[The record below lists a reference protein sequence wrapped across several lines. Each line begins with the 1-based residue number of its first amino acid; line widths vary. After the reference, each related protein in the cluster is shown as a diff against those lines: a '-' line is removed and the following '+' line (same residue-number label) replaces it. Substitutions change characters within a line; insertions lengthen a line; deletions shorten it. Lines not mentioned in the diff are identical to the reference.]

1 MESHDIGD
9 TSTALLDETIGA
21 NFARTAAEH
30 GDREALVEAA
40 SGRRWTYAELD
51 RDVDALARGLLAAGL
66 QVGDR
71 VGIWAPNCAE
81 WTIAQYATAKV
92 GVICVNVNP
101 AYRTHEFS
109 YAVNQSGL
117 RLLISAESFK
127 TSDYRAMVEETAPRN
142 AGLER
147 VVYIGTDNVAAGRDA
162 GAQMKKALPGGGK
175 AMLFVGTMD
184 ADNARERVQGIREA
198 LAGGNIEILDVR
210 TDDSDFARAK
220 RNAED
225 TLSRYADLGLM
236 VGLWAYNTP
245 QIYQAVK
252 QAGREKNVKIVGFDE
267 DALTLR
273 GVADGTIHSTVVQQP
288 FEFGYQSMKGMA
300 KYLAGDKSWIPANKQ
315 IIVPTRVIDSGN
327 VAEFQGFMKQ
337 ILRPS

>member
-1 MESHDIGD
+1 MNRRQFNA
-9 TSTALLDETIGA
+9 ALA
-21 NFARTAAEH
+21 TAAL
-30 GDREALVEAA
+30 GAA
-40 SGRRWTYAELD
+40 ARPAAAQPKRT
-51 RDVDALARGLLAAGL
+51 LAFVVNVSA
-66 QVGDR
+66 DF
-71 VGIWAPNCAE
+71 
-81 WTIAQYATAKV
+81 WTIARRGIEKANKEHPEYNMEMIIPGQASAAEQRRIMDELLARQV
-92 GVICVNVNP
+92 AGVAISPINP
-101 AYRTHEFS
+101 ASSTDALNRVAS
-109 YAVNQSGL
+109 QAVLFTTDSDAPASN
-117 RLLISAESFK
+117 RL
-127 TSDYRAMVEETAPRN
+127 
-142 AGLER
+142 
-147 VVYIGTDNVAAGRDA
+147 VYIGTDNVAAGREA

-175 AMLFVGTMD
+175 AMLFVGTLD

-273 GVADGTIHSTVVQQP
+273 GVADGTIFSTVVQQP
-288 FEFGYQSMKGMA
+288 FEFGYQSMIGMV
-300 KYLAGDKSWIPANKQ
+300 KYLAGDKAWIPANKQ
-315 IIVPTRVIDSGN
+315 IIVPTRIVDSSN
-327 VAEFQGFMKQ
+327 VAEFQGYMKQ
-337 ILRPS
+337 LLRPA

>member
-1 MESHDIGD
+1 MNRRQFNASL
-9 TSTALLDETIGA
+9 AGA
-21 NFARTAAEH
+21 GLAA
-30 GDREALVEAA
+30 AA
-40 SGRRWTYAELD
+40 
-51 RDVDALARGLLAAGL
+51 LAAGARPAAAQQKKL
-66 QVGDR
+66 LAFVVNVSADF
-71 VGIWAPNCAE
+71 
-81 WTIAQYATAKV
+81 WTIARRGIEKANKEHPEYEMQMIIPAQASAADQRRILDELIARQAA
-92 GVICVNVNP
+92 GIAISAINP
-101 AYRTHEFS
+101 ASSTDALNRAAS
-109 YAVNQSGL
+109 QA
-117 RLLISAESFK
+117 LLF
-127 TSDYRAMVEETAPRN
+127 TTDSDAPASN
-142 AGLER
+142 R
-147 VVYIGTDNVAAGRDA
+147 VVYIGTDNVDAGRVA
-162 GAQMKKALPGGGK
+162 GAQMKKALPRGGK

-198 LAGGNIEILDVR
+198 LKDGNIEILDVR

-252 QAGREKNVKIVGFDE
+252 QAGREKTVQVVGFDE

-288 FEFGYQSMKGMA
+288 FEFGYQSMKGMVRT
-300 KYLAGDKSWIPANKQ
+300 LGGDKSWIPASKQ
-315 IIVPTRVIDSGN
+315 IIVPTRVIDSSN
-327 VAEFQGFMKQ
+327 VGEFQGFMKQ